1 MSAADVRDVLEL
13 PGPSQTDT
21 SVRRPPA
28 KKQKTVEKRPDGIT
42 RELYALLGEHPP
54 PVSLSLKPHFK
65 ERPRWLEKAKP
76 WEQRAFVN
84 PARGDGLVLR
94 HWVAKRGLNE
104 NREMMNV
111 EKAEGDGK
119 EDTTMTGTGDGAAC
133 WGSDVNASGDL
144 MQLDEPPSDTDY
156 HFAKFNIKPNI
167 LRYTDAEYALITNT
181 KPKSLQDPNTTTAT
195 STAVEVKA
203 DPEAEEIEPEGWT
216 RSETD
221 YLFSLCEEYDL
232 RFPIIH
238 DRYNYLPPSNPNQ
251 PPSQPPPRSLEDLKY
266 RYYSITQSL
275 LSHRTPIHLMTPQE
289 HQHYTLHSFD
299 RAREVSRKRIAETL
313 FNRTPDEIKEE
324 EFLLAEMKRI
334 IANQEKLLEERQDLW
349 NRLDAPASAG
359 SIAAYMGSVGLGNLG
374 LLVGVGEKGKKRKS
388 IAGGMANIDTSSAAV
403 GAAASGGSGGQVG
416 TPNTAAPTPTI
427 SRLEK
432 KHSHS
437 HSISSAS
444 GATLRDLKDLNNTIP
459 STPSATPQSST
470 FPPPSAARP
479 LSPQSQAHYGVSYPT
494 EKLSSGVYLRSSKI
508 GTVKGASQPKV
519 QAALNELGVPVKLV
533 MSTEKTCKRMEG
545 LNSVVGM
552 VLDARRL
559 LEKLEGELRVERGR
573 LESLG

>member
-1 MSAADVRDVLEL
+1 
-13 PGPSQTDT
+13 
-21 SVRRPPA
+21 
-28 KKQKTVEKRPDGIT
+28 
-42 RELYALLGEHPP
+42 
-54 PVSLSLKPHFK
+54 
-65 ERPRWLEKAKP
+65 
-76 WEQRAFVN
+76 
-84 PARGDGLVLR
+84 VLR

-104 NREMMNV
+104 NTPVTNV
-111 EKAEGDGK
+111 ENAEGEGK
-119 EDTTMTGTGDGAAC
+119 EDTTMTGAGDSAA
-133 WGSDVNASGDL
+133 GEGDDVAGGEP
-144 MQLDEPPSDTDY
+144 MQLDEVPPDPDY

-167 LRYTDAEYALITNT
+167 LRYTDAEYALATNT
-181 KPKSLQDPNTTTAT
+181 KPKSLSDPKPPSDPNTTTT
-195 STAVEVKA
+195 TEGEVQA
-203 DPEAEEIEPEGWT
+203 EPEPETEEIEPEGWT

-238 DRYNYLPPSNPNQ
+238 DRYSYLPPPTST
-251 PPSQPPPRSLEDLKY
+251 SPPPPTRSLEDLKH

-275 LSHRTPIHLMTPQE
+275 LSQRTPVHLMTPQE
-289 HQHYTLHSFD
+289 HQFYTLHSFD

-334 IANQEKLLEERQDLW
+334 LANQERLLEERQDLW
-349 NRLDAPASAG
+349 NRLDAPASSG
-359 SIAAYMGSVGLGNLG
+359 SIAAYMGSAGLGNLG

-388 IAGGMANIDTSSAAV
+388 IAGMVNIDTSSAAV
-403 GAAASGGSGGQVG
+403 AAAGGAGQG
-416 TPNTAAPTPTI
+416 ATPNTAAPTPTT
-427 SRLEK
+427 SRPEK

-444 GATLRDLKDLNNTIP
+444 GATFRDLKDPNNTIP

-470 FPPPSAARP
+470 FPPPSATRP
-479 LSPQSQAHYGVSYPT
+479 LSPQTQAHYGVSYPT
-494 EKLSSGVYLRSSKI
+494 EKQSSGVYLRSSKI
-508 GTVKGASQPKV
+508 GSIKGASQPKV

-559 LEKLEGELRVERGR
+559 LERLEGELRIERGR
-573 LESLG
+573 LENLG

>member
-13 PGPSQTDT
+13 PGHSQADT
-21 SVRRPPA
+21 PARRPPA

-94 HWVAKRGLNE
+94 HWVAKKGLGE
-104 NREMMNV
+104 NREVMNV
-111 EKAEGDGK
+111 EKEEGDGR
-119 EDTTMTGTGDGAAC
+119 EDTVMSGTGDGAA
-133 WGSDVNASGDL
+133 GEGKDANVGGDPML
-144 MQLDEPPSDTDY
+144 LDETPPDPDY

-167 LRYTDAEYALITNT
+167 LRYTDAEYAFITNT
-181 KPKSLQDPNTTTAT
+181 KPKSSSDPNTTATATATANATTSTAT
-195 STAVEVKA
+195 STSTSTASPAPTVVEEKPN
-203 DPEAEEIEPEGWT
+203 PEPEETEPEGWT

-232 RFPIIH
+232 R
-238 DRYNYLPPSNPNQ
+238 SPNTLT
-251 PPSQPPPRSLEDLKY
+251 PPPPRSLEDLKH
-266 RYYSITQSL
+266 RYYLITQSL

-289 HQHYTLHSFD
+289 HQFYTLHSFD

-334 IANQEKLLEERQDLW
+334 LANQEKLLEERQDLW

-359 SIAAYMGSVGLGNLG
+359 SITAYMGSAGLGNLG
-374 LLVGVGEKGKKRKS
+374 QLVGVGEKGKKRKS
-388 IAGGMANIDTSSAAV
+388 IAGGMANIDTSSAV
-403 GAAASGGSGGQVG
+403 AAAAGGG
-416 TPNTAAPTPTI
+416 TPNTAGPTPTT
-427 SRLEK
+427 SRPEK

-437 HSISSAS
+437 HSISSIS
-444 GATLRDLKDLNNTIP
+444 GATLRDLKDPNSTIP

-494 EKLSSGVYLRSSKI
+494 EKLGSGVYLRSSKI
-508 GTVKGASQPKV
+508 GTIKGASQPKV

-573 LESLG
+573 LENLG